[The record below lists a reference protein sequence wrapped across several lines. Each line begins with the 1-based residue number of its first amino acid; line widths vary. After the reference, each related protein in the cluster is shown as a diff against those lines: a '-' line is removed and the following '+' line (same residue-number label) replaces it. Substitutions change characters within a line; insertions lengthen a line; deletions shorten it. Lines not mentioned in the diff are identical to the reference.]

1 MTNQNETELPVNNWV
16 ELNERLHVFKIIS
29 LSLGGVTAF
38 LLMFVIYFACRAPLV
53 IAGCSETQ
61 IYEIAHRKNVTI
73 DEAAI
78 EEFLKKFLHLLYD
91 WKDFN
96 PGDVVKSIG
105 PFATDG
111 LVDKIKAQLTER
123 RDKDFKNKVISQGI
137 TNLEFNFSKDQVVAS
152 FDKVLRVNGIPL
164 VIPSEIAFN
173 LVKKS
178 STKWNPIGLY
188 INGMIEHEGSK
199 D

>member
-1 MTNQNETELPVNNWV
+1 LTDQNKTESPINNWV

-29 LSLGGVTAF
+29 LSLGGITVF

-53 IAGCSETQ
+53 IAGLGENQ

-73 DEAAI
+73 DENAI
-78 EEFLKKFLHLLYD
+78 GEFLKNFLHFLYD
-91 WKDFN
+91 WKNFN
-96 PGDVVKSIG
+96 PSDVVKTIG

-111 LVDKIKAQLTER
+111 LVDKIKVQLTER
-123 RDKDFKNKVISQGI
+123 REKDFKDKVISQGI
-137 TNLEFNFSKDQVVAS
+137 TNLEFNFSKDQVVAT

-164 VIPSEIAFN
+164 VIPAEIAFN

-188 INGMIEHEGSK
+188 VNGMIEHEGSK